1 MVMLEPSREDWALLV
16 SIAVFKKLRIS
27 LIIRI
32 ICEICEICVRKRRL
46 RIIRMPKASREI
58 AFEQCSSKRAACQW
72 SRHGAV
78 WHKKLR
84 ERSGNF
90 TKKSA

>member
-46 RIIRMPKASREI
+46 RIIRNSLILDCLPPDLAKFQI
-58 AFEQCSSKRAACQW
+58 SK
-72 SRHGAV
+72 
-78 WHKKLR
+78 KIL
-84 ERSGNF
+84 
-90 TKKSA
+90 

>member
-16 SIAVFKKLRIS
+16 SIAVFKKLRII

-46 RIIRMPKASREI
+46 RIIRNSLILDCLPPDLAKFQI
-58 AFEQCSSKRAACQW
+58 SK
-72 SRHGAV
+72 
-78 WHKKLR
+78 KIL
-84 ERSGNF
+84 
-90 TKKSA
+90 

>member
-1 MVMLEPSREDWALLV
+1 LLLSNV
-16 SIAVFKKLRIS
+16 L
-27 LIIRI
+27 LN
-32 ICEICEICVRKRRL
+32 EQL
-46 RIIRMPKASREI
+46 ASG
-58 AFEQCSSKRAACQW
+58 RAI
-72 SRHGAV
+72 GAV